1 MKKFDLVYER
11 LLFGLKEG
19 VSDVDYSTNIKELL
33 NSLNERDLLSKKYSK
48 GELDELVAKLDSDD
62 EPIALKKDKFQLK
75 VSTDPYEVVIVDNNT
90 EPPTEKEFEDP
101 ASSETIIQ
109 DVLDYLKIDS
119 NVKDADTAAAD
130 ALQRVQQAQQNAS
143 DQTSALPAA

>member
-1 MKKFDLVYER
+1 MKKFDLVYEK

-62 EPIALKKDKFQLK
+62 EPLALKKDKFQLK

-90 EPPTEKEFEDP
+90 ESSPPKKWTDP
-101 ASSETIIQ
+101 ASTDIQ
-109 DVLDYLKIDS
+109 GILDYLEIDS
-119 NVKDADTAAAD
+119 NVKDADTAAAA
-130 ALQRVQQAQQNAS
+130 ALQQVQQAQQNAP